1 MYDLYDNSIIS
12 SSLRHQR
19 NKLKLD
25 DVPKL
30 PEWQRLRY
38 QHTSSNDMSVP
49 NLVIR
54 RASVVQGPMG
64 LHNLISEKNFSCKYS
79 KLLFG
84 IHIGILC
91 TTIPIYFPINWMQ
104 IGNLCCSLKF

>member
-1 MYDLYDNSIIS
+1 
-12 SSLRHQR
+12 
-19 NKLKLD
+19 
-25 DVPKL
+25 
-30 PEWQRLRY
+30 
-38 QHTSSNDMSVP
+38 MSVP

-64 LHNLISEKNFSCKYS
+64 LHNLISEKNFSCKYYS

-91 TTIPIYFPINWMQ
+91 TTTIPIYFPINWMQ

>member
-1 MYDLYDNSIIS
+1 
-12 SSLRHQR
+12 
-19 NKLKLD
+19 
-25 DVPKL
+25 
-30 PEWQRLRY
+30 
-38 QHTSSNDMSVP
+38 MSVP